1 MNKDTSRAG
10 RRTSRMPGDEKLE
23 EMIAIALVFAL
34 MTAWIFIM
42 GSRIA
47 GPDEEMRYDIAEWFY
62 QHSSG
67 LPCGYDPG
75 LLNSTWGFSYAYYP
89 YLAYMIGGLF
99 MKLVSVFTTSPLA
112 LLRAARMAS
121 CLFVTIGAYFTIR
134 TGKELF
140 GRRKGM
146 LYACLI
152 IFMPAY
158 HYLGTY
164 VNVDSLALMAVSVIV
179 YAWART
185 LQDGWTW
192 KNCMILAAGM
202 GICMLSYY
210 NAYGWVLF
218 SFFFFVLSILFC
230 HEGTRKERITF
241 LLKRGIAVAAVTL
254 AICGWF
260 FIHNAVIY
268 HGDIL
273 GRSISSYYSEIYAAK
288 GFKPSDHFT
297 PQGAGWSLW
306 HFITYQDPG
315 WAHNWLIDS
324 LLSFF
329 GVFGIFNVYM
339 PETVSKIYFFITW
352 IGMLGMLF
360 TLRSFAW
367 RRRKVTVSREVTQ
380 TADLRQTRI
389 VRTVERENK
398 YRPEGIFN
406 LCMIGAV
413 VISFLIFFDYAYT
426 VDIQSQGRYFE
437 PAVYGVMYFAVYGY
451 MTLMTKLKAGDRVKD
466 WFCRLL
472 SLAWV
477 MMAVFNF
484 FLVIVPYY
492 A

>member
-10 RRTSRMPGDEKLE
+10 CRTSRMPGDEKLE

-218 SFFFFVLSILFC
+218 SFFFFVLSI
-230 HEGTRKERITF
+230 
-241 LLKRGIAVAAVTL
+241 
-254 AICGWF
+254 
-260 FIHNAVIY
+260 
-268 HGDIL
+268 